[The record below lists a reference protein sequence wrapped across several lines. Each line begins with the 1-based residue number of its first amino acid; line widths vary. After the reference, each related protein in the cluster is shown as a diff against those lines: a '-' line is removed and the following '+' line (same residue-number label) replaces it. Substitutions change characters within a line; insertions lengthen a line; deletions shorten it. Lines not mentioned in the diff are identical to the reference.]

1 MVDEPVNSF
10 LGNKHGEFLLANA
23 VRRQLG
29 FLDRVV
35 IDVINVRMINVIFLP
50 TFHVSNK
57 ANSTKFSV
65 AFVKHSCTVLL
76 KHWYAFYSRLQLDE
90 TC

>member
-10 LGNKHGEFLLANA
+10 LGNKHGEFLLVNA

-35 IDVINVRMINVIFLP
+35 IDVINVRMINVIFFADL
-50 TFHVSNK
+50 
-57 ANSTKFSV
+57 
-65 AFVKHSCTVLL
+65 SC
-76 KHWYAFYSRLQLDE
+76 F
-90 TC
+90 

>member
-1 MVDEPVNSF
+1 MDEPVNSF
-10 LGNKHGEFLLANA
+10 LCNKHREFLLANA

-35 IDVINVRMINVIFLP
+35 IDVINVWMINVIFLP

-57 ANSTKFSV
+57 ANSIKFSA
-65 AFVKHSCTVLL
+65 AFVKDSCTVLL